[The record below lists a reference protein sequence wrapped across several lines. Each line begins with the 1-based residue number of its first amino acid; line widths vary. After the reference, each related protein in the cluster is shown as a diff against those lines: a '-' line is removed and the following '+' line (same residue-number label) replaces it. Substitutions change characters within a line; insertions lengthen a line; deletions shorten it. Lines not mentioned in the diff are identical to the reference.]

1 MNRIALLA
9 IPLHA
14 TVVAAV
20 LVMTGT
26 PTLAAEKKSQA
37 RTWNLTDEVKA
48 RFDAKVVD
56 ILCEVSGGA
65 VCAENCGGG
74 TLQLGVV
81 RKSDNR
87 LFPVSKNGQPIFSGA
102 GADLLPYCN
111 KDVEVDGLLA
121 GEGDIKT
128 YQVQLIRLTGEK
140 KWAKTRAFTKV
151 WNKRFPDA
159 AKKKGPWFRK
169 DPRVTAQIDAD
180 GWLGLGRAADV
191 AYAKDELE

>member
-1 MNRIALLA
+1 MIRFLSTAVLA
-9 IPLHA
+9 IAFLASPA
-14 TVVAAV
+14 VAQN
-20 LVMTGT
+20 
-26 PTLAAEKKSQA
+26 KKSKA
-37 RTWNLTDEVKA
+37 KSWNLTGQVKA

-65 VCAENCGGG
+65 ACAANCGGG
-74 TLQLGVV
+74 SLQLGVV

-102 GADLLPYCN
+102 VADLLPYCN

-128 YQVQLIRLTGEK
+128 YQVQLVREQGKK
-140 KWAKTRAFTKV
+140 KWNKTRGFTKA
-151 WNKRFPDA
+151 WRKQFPD
-159 AKKKGPWFRK
+159 AKKKGAWFRN
-169 DPRVTAQIDAD
+169 DPRVKKQLEAD
-180 GWLGLGRAADV
+180 GWLGLGKEADV